1 MLRYTIQRILT
12 FIPMLIAIS
21 LLSFV
26 ISINA
31 PGDPVERLAKS
42 AESEGSAQ
50 EQSGASKKIKAEL
63 RKKLGLDLPI
73 FYLSIAD
80 LSNIDFSQVG
90 ETDENTIRKSLDE
103 TQFVLKWNTEPTFIT
118 DGTVV
123 PLQTLTHDQALTLM
137 ATSEWSEPI
146 PVE

>member
-1 MLRYTIQRILT
+1 MSTRIADT
-12 FIPMLIAIS
+12 YAI
-21 LLSFV
+21 
-26 ISINA
+26 IN
-31 PGDPVERLAKS
+31 
-42 AESEGSAQ
+42 
-50 EQSGASKKIKAEL
+50 
-63 RKKLGLDLPI
+63 
-73 FYLSIAD
+73 IAD

-123 PLQTLTHDQALTLM
+123 PVQTLTHEEALVLM
-137 ATSEWSEPI
+137 ASAEWSEPE